1 MKYQYNS
8 RRKRLSKLLLALL
21 IIGLLIAGGVF
32 FARKYYFDSLTP
44 VSQSQKSVNVVIPA
58 GSSLGDVAKILKD
71 SNLIRNEWVFRQ
83 YVRNQQLQD
92 KIQAGTYAI
101 RPSQDVQQIVVIL
114 TEGKISSKLVTIT
127 PGQRID
133 QVEQT
138 LINSGFDPEAT
149 AKALDPKTYPKH
161 PALVDKPAKAS
172 LEGYLYPESFQRT
185 AETTPSEII
194 EASLDEM
201 AKVLTPEMRQSFS
214 KKGLTT
220 HQAIILA
227 SMAEKEVDSLED
239 RRKVVQVFLSR
250 LDQDK
255 KLESDATAIYGAIL
269 DGAEPSVTYKSS
281 YNTYVHPGLPPGP
294 ISNTSKE
301 ALLAVASPAKTDW
314 LYFVSGDDG
323 KTYFSKTLEEHE
335 KLTELHCKQKCS
347 SN

>member
-21 IIGLLIAGGVF
+21 LIGLVIAGGVF
-32 FARKYYFDSLTP
+32 LARKYYFDSLTA

-71 SNLIRNEWVFRQ
+71 SDLIRNEWAFRQ

-101 RPSQDVQQIVVIL
+101 RPSQNVEQIVVII

-201 AKVLTPEMRQSFS
+201 AKVLTPEMRKSFS

-255 KLESDATAIYGAIL
+255 KLESDATAIYGAISA
-269 DGAEPSVTYKSS
+269 GEEPSVTLDSS
-281 YNTYVHPGLPPGP
+281 YNTYLHPGLPPGP
-294 ISNTSKE
+294 ISNASKE
-301 ALLAVASPAKTDW
+301 AMIAVASPAKTDW

-335 KLTELHCKQKCS
+335 KLTELYCKQKCAV
-347 SN
+347 N